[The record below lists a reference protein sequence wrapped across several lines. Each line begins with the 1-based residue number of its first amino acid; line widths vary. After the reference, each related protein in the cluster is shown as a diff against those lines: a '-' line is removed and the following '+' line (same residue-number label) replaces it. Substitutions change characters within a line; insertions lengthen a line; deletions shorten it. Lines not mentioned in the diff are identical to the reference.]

1 MFEHNDRR
9 TRILIS
15 VTALVAMSLSVPT
28 QAQTPKK
35 FFSDPELAFAM
46 DDASND
52 TDVMRQRGVK
62 LNLELASGQPLE
74 PVERFT
80 LNLFADRTYTAVL
93 DELVKRTN
101 RRYAWIGHLQDDAD
115 SSVVFMVRG
124 RVAAGTV
131 RIGEEYFRIRFAG
144 NGHHSIQE
152 VDRFATPQEDAPFP
166 IDVGVAGPSV
176 QEDVMF
182 EDDGTEID
190 VLFVFTA
197 AARDTAGG
205 TSGIQSLI
213 ELGVTETNL
222 AYQNSGIIQR
232 IRAVNIQQVN
242 YIESG
247 SLSTDVSRLRSTTD
261 GYLDEVHALRDQ
273 YGADLVQLVVEGGC
287 GVAYL
292 MNGNNASF
300 APYGFSVAS
309 RLCISPNY
317 TLGHELGHNMGCNH
331 APQDPI
337 GTGAYDYSFGYKDT
351 NAGFRTVMSYSP
363 GTRVLHFSNPNR
375 TYNGAVTGVS
385 QAQDNTMSLNNVRAT
400 IANFRQ
406 SVGTEPPTAEPDL
419 TVQSLAVVTPN
430 PTEGDNVYFSA
441 VVRNIGNAATPS
453 NQSVTVSVK
462 VNGVMVDTEA
472 FSNLAAGASVSVQT
486 SSSWQATAGTK
497 TLRAL
502 ADDPNRVTESD
513 ENNNSSAM
521 SFTVAEAS
529 PTAKPDLV
537 IDVVRRAPTNPFVGD
552 EVHFTA
558 TVRNAGTVPTP
569 SGKTV
574 SVSFSVNGTF
584 FKTVLLFFT
593 LNREDFSFVIH
604 LNRQPRTSRRRE
616 AQTGSRAR
624 SGSRSERTLDAV
636 EHSRT
641 LMEWWPFLIF
651 HRGGLRI
658 KVINNTCRRELLR
671 RGAA

>member
-1 MFEHNDRR
+1 M
-9 TRILIS
+9 
-15 VTALVAMSLSVPT
+15 
-28 QAQTPKK
+28 
-35 FFSDPELAFAM
+35 
-46 DDASND
+46 
-52 TDVMRQRGVK
+52 
-62 LNLELASGQPLE
+62 
-74 PVERFT
+74 
-80 LNLFADRTYTAVL
+80 
-93 DELVKRTN
+93 
-101 RRYAWIGHLQDDAD
+101 
-115 SSVVFMVRG
+115 
-124 RVAAGTV
+124 
-131 RIGEEYFRIRFAG
+131 
-144 NGHHSIQE
+144 
-152 VDRFATPQEDAPFP
+152 
-166 IDVGVAGPSV
+166 
-176 QEDVMF
+176 
-182 EDDGTEID
+182 
-190 VLFVFTA
+190 
-197 AARDTAGG
+197 
-205 TSGIQSLI
+205 
-213 ELGVTETNL
+213 TETNL

>member
-1 MFEHNDRR
+1 MFEHDDRR

-28 QAQTPKK
+28 QAQTPKE
-35 FFSDPELAFAM
+35 FFSDPDLAFAM

-52 TDVMRQRGVK
+52 RDVMRQRGVK

-93 DELVKRTN
+93 DEFVKRTN

-115 SSVVFMVRG
+115 SSVVFVVRG
-124 RVAAGTV
+124 RVTAGTV

-144 NGHHSIQE
+144 NGHHSVQE
-152 VDRFATPQEDAPFP
+152 VDRFATPKEDAPFP

-190 VLFVFTA
+190 VLFVYTA

-222 AYQNSGIIQR
+222 AFQNSGIIQR

-247 SLSTDVSRLRSTTD
+247 SISTDVSRLRSTTD

-273 YGADLVQLVVEGGC
+273 YGADLAQLVVEGGC

-300 APYGFSVAS
+300 APYGFSVAN

-385 QAQDNTMSLNNVRAT
+385 QASSCQRLQD
-400 IANFRQ
+400 FRR
-406 SVGTEPPTAEPDL
+406 
-419 TVQSLAVVTPN
+419 
-430 PTEGDNVYFSA
+430 Y
-441 VVRNIGNAATPS
+441 
-453 NQSVTVSVK
+453 
-462 VNGVMVDTEA
+462 
-472 FSNLAAGASVSVQT
+472 
-486 SSSWQATAGTK
+486 
-497 TLRAL
+497 
-502 ADDPNRVTESD
+502 
-513 ENNNSSAM
+513 
-521 SFTVAEAS
+521 
-529 PTAKPDLV
+529 
-537 IDVVRRAPTNPFVGD
+537 
-552 EVHFTA
+552 
-558 TVRNAGTVPTP
+558 
-569 SGKTV
+569 
-574 SVSFSVNGTF
+574 
-584 FKTVLLFFT
+584 
-593 LNREDFSFVIH
+593 
-604 LNRQPRTSRRRE
+604 PRY
-616 AQTGSRAR
+616 
-624 SGSRSERTLDAV
+624 
-636 EHSRT
+636 
-641 LMEWWPFLIF
+641 
-651 HRGGLRI
+651 
-658 KVINNTCRRELLR
+658 
-671 RGAA
+671 